1 MTKELKLY
9 ISLIIMTSIMQ
20 GCSGGG
26 SNTPTALGNSASL
39 TTNDAGAVMAAN
51 PTTLKGI
58 GQEVAEV
65 LKTNIITLNQKE
77 ATTFTKE
84 TNYCDISGL
93 VNSETSGTLTTMT
106 TQNIYEKC
114 KTEKSLRNG
123 NSSTVYTKMD
133 SEGKYPKESS
143 LSIKNDYTFN
153 DIELKKDLTVQSNI
167 TYDNNKNIKSIT
179 LTINGML
186 NYKRGTYTLREN
198 KQTIEY

>member
-1 MTKELKLY
+1 
-9 ISLIIMTSIMQ
+9 MTSIMQ

-26 SNTPTALGNSASL
+26 SSTPTTLGDSASL
-39 TTNDAGAVMAAN
+39 TTSDTGAVMAAN

-93 VNSETSGTLTTMT
+93 VNSETSGTLTKMT
-106 TQNIYEKC
+106 TQNIYEEC
-114 KTEKSLRNG
+114 KTEKSLQNG
-123 NSSTVYTKMD
+123 NSSTIYTKMD

-143 LSIKNDYTFN
+143 LNIENDYTFN
-153 DIELKKDLTVQSNI
+153 DIELKKDLTVQSDI
-167 TYDNNKNIKSIT
+167 VYDDNRNIKSIT
-179 LTINGML
+179 LTINGVV
-186 NYKRGTYTLREN
+186 NYKRGTYTLKEN